1 MARKRGNPF
10 ITIWLVFNDAVVI
23 TIALLLAY
31 WIRFYSG
38 LIPIIHGISP
48 LKEYMRVSGYI
59 LIILLL
65 VLRSYGLYRSRKRN
79 SRSDEFFSMIK
90 AITVGLF
97 FLMAITFM
105 YREFSFSRSVL
116 LLMYFTSIIGLAV
129 SRLFISQ
136 FEFWWRRFRGENKK
150 LLIIGTGE
158 KSKKIVETIQR
169 NPHLGYE
176 IIGFLSS
183 DSKNPSQKYFLG
195 MHVLG
200 SLNDLAGVI
209 SGGWVDEV
217 ILTTSDLSRQ
227 KVVDI
232 ILECEKEMA
241 SFKLAVDILG
251 MVTSQVDMD
260 NLGGI
265 PLLGLKDIPL
275 DEAGNRIIKR
285 TMDIVCTSS
294 GLIILSPLFL
304 LIAIMVKSDSKGP
317 AVYKQ
322 ERVGEDGKGFMI
334 YKFRTMPVGAEKTSG
349 PVKTTKNDPR
359 KTRSGAFLRRY
370 NLDELPQ
377 LWNVLKGDMSLAGPR
392 PERPYFVAQHK
403 MDIPRYMSR
412 HRVKSGMTG
421 WAQVNGLRGD
431 TPIEER
437 TKYDLYY
444 IENWSLLFDVKI
456 LIISLFAIE
465 NAY

>member
-1 MARKRGNPF
+1 MAVKRSNPF
-10 ITIWLVFNDAVVI
+10 ITIWLVFNDAGVI
-23 TIALLLAY
+23 IVSFLLAY
-31 WIRFYSG
+31 WVRFYSG
-38 LIPIIHGISP
+38 IIPIVHGIPP
-48 LKEYMRVSGYI
+48 LKEYTRIIGYI
-59 LIILLL
+59 LIIMLL
-65 VLRSYGLYRSRKRN
+65 VLRSYGLYRSKKRK
-79 SRSDEFFSMIK
+79 SRADEFFSMVK

-116 LLMYFTSIIGLAV
+116 FLTYLISVIGLAV

-136 FEFWWRRFRGENKK
+136 FELWWRRFRGENRK

-158 KSKKIVETIQR
+158 KAKKLVESIQR

-183 DSKNPSQKYFLG
+183 DAKNPSQKYFLG

-217 ILTTSDLSRQ
+217 ILTTPDLSRQ

-232 ILECEKEMA
+232 ILECEKELA

-260 NLGGI
+260 NLGPI

-275 DEAGNRIIKR
+275 DEASNRFIKR
-285 TMDIVCTSS
+285 AVDIVLSS
-294 GLIILSPLFL
+294 IGLVVLSPLFL
-304 LIAIMVKSDSKGP
+304 VVAIMVKSDSKGP
-317 AVYKQ
+317 AIYKQ
-322 ERVGEDGKGFMI
+322 ERVGEDGKSFMI
-334 YKFRTMPVGAEKTSG
+334 YKFRTMPVGAEKATG
-349 PVKTTKNDPR
+349 PVKTTKDDQR
-359 KTRSGAFLRRY
+359 KTRLGIILRRY
-370 NLDELPQ
+370 NIDELPQ
-377 LWNVLKGDMSLAGPR
+377 LWNALKGDMSLVGPR

-444 IENWSLLFDVKI
+444 IENWSLLFDIKI
-456 LIISLFAIE
+456 LVMSLFATE